1 MKYQNDTNHIWV
13 DCNGSN
19 LIRHVVDVQNTGGMT
34 RVFLSVHSVDQ
45 IF

>member
-1 MKYQNDTNHIWV
+1 MKYQNDTNHFWV
-13 DCNGSN
+13 DCNGSH
-19 LIRHVVDVQNTGGMT
+19 LIRHVVDVQNTGGVT